1 MLIPISDNTIALHG
15 PGADITCDDPDQ
27 EAREFFANSNATE
40 KMMCVVSKLVDI
52 EFKKHQDE

>member
-1 MLIPISDNTIALHG
+1 MLIPINNSTMALNE
-15 PGADITCDDPDQ
+15 PGNITCDDPDI
-27 EAREFFANSNATE
+27 ETRTFFEQSDASQ